1 VLPNAGKESC
11 MQEKDSTLRREIWE
25 QPAVLRRL
33 LATERGAIERAA
45 AQIRARAPR
54 YAMIAARG
62 TSDNAVRYAKYLLG
76 AANGIPV
83 ALAAPSLFTVYGRP
97 PRLEGALVIG
107 ISQSGASP
115 DIVSVVDEGRRQ
127 GALTLAITNTPGSP
141 LAEAAEQAILLHAGE
156 EHSVA
161 ATKTYTA
168 SLAAVAALSVALAE
182 DRPRLAALQAIPD
195 AIDQVLRAA
204 GTIRE
209 EVERYRYMESC
220 VVVGR
225 GYNYATAYE
234 IALKLK
240 ELTYVLADSYSA
252 ADLKH
257 GPVALVE
264 HGFPVMA
271 IVPEGQMAGEM
282 TDLVQQMRERE
293 TETIVVSPLDE
304 ALALAHTPLRL
315 PAGIPEWLSPIVAVV
330 PGQVFALGLA
340 EAKGLDPD
348 HPRGLQKIT
357 RTR

>member
-1 VLPNAGKESC
+1 MHAR
-11 MQEKDSTLRREIWE
+11 DSDLRREIWE

-45 AQIRARAPR
+45 AQIRAYAPH

-83 ALAAPSLFTVYGRP
+83 ALAAPSLFTVYGHP
-97 PRLEGALVIG
+97 PRLQGALVVG

-115 DIVSVVDEGRRQ
+115 DIVSVIEEGRRQ
-127 GALTLAITNTPGSP
+127 GALTLAITNSPGSS
-141 LAEAAEQAILLHAGE
+141 LAEAAQLDLLLHAGE
-156 EHSVA
+156 ERSIA

-168 SLAAVAALSVALAE
+168 SLAVVAALSTALAE
-182 DRPRLAALQAIPD
+182 DQARLVALQALPAAVEQVLAGAD
-195 AIDQVLRAA
+195 AI
-204 GTIRE
+204 RE
-209 EVERYRYMESC
+209 DVERYRYMESC

-252 ADLKH
+252 ADFQH

-271 IVPEGQMAGEM
+271 IVPEGEMAGAM
-282 TDLVQQMRERE
+282 TGLVQQMRERE
-293 TETIVVSPLDE
+293 TETIVLSPLDE

-315 PAGIPEWLSPIVAVV
+315 PAGVPEWLSPIVAVV

-348 HPRGLQKIT
+348 HPRGLQKVT

>member
-1 VLPNAGKESC
+1 MVG
-11 MQEKDSTLRREIWE
+11 KDSNLRREIWE
-25 QPAVLRRL
+25 QPTVLRRL
-33 LATERGAIERAA
+33 LAAERGAIERAA
-45 AQIRARAPR
+45 GHIRAYAPH

-76 AANGIPV
+76 AANGLPV

-115 DIVSVVDEGRRQ
+115 DIVSVIEEGRRQ

-141 LAEAAEQAILLHAGE
+141 LAEAAAQAIWLHAGE

-168 SLAAVAALSVALAE
+168 SLAAVAALSAALAE
-182 DRPRLAALQAIPD
+182 DEARFAALEAMP
-195 AIDQVLRAA
+195 AAVEQVLDGAPA
-204 GTIRE
+204 ILE
-209 EVERYRYMESC
+209 DVERYRYMESC

-240 ELTYVLADSYSA
+240 ELTYTLADSYSA
-252 ADLKH
+252 ADFQH

-271 IVPEGQMAGEM
+271 IVPEGAMAGEM
-282 TDLVQQMRERE
+282 IDLLVQMRDRE
-293 TETIVVSPLDE
+293 TETIVLSPLQD
-304 ALALAHTPLRL
+304 ALVLAHTPLPL
-315 PAGIPEWLSPIVAVV
+315 PAGVPEWLSPIVAVV
-330 PGQVFALGLA
+330 PGQIFALGLA

-348 HPRGLQKIT
+348 HPRGLHKVT

>member
-1 VLPNAGKESC
+1 
-11 MQEKDSTLRREIWE
+11 MQARDSNLRREIWE

-33 LATERGAIERAA
+33 LAAERGAIEHAA

-83 ALAAPSLFTVYGRP
+83 ALAAPSLFTVYERP
-97 PRLEGALVIG
+97 PRLEGALVVG

-115 DIVSVVDEGRRQ
+115 DIVAVVEEGRRQ
-127 GALTLAITNTPGSP
+127 GALTLAITNSPGSP
-141 LAEAAEQAILLHAGE
+141 LAEAAQLDLLLHAGE
-156 EHSVA
+156 ERSIA

-168 SLAAVAALSVALAE
+168 SLSVVAALSAALAE
-182 DRPRLAALQAIPD
+182 DQARLTALQALPDTLEQVLEGAD
-195 AIDQVLRAA
+195 AI
-204 GTIRE
+204 RE
-209 EVERYRYMESC
+209 DVERYRYMESC

-252 ADLKH
+252 ADFQH

-271 IVPEGQMAGEM
+271 IVPEGQMAAEM
-282 TDLVQQMRERE
+282 ISLVQQMRERE
-293 TETIVVSPLDE
+293 TETIVLSPLDE

-315 PAGIPEWLSPIVAVV
+315 PAGVPEWLSPVAAVV

-348 HPRGLQKIT
+348 HPRGLQKVT

>member
-1 VLPNAGKESC
+1 MP
-11 MQEKDSTLRREIWE
+11 EKDSNLRREIWE
-25 QPAVLRRL
+25 QPNVLRRL
-33 LATERGAIERAA
+33 LAAEGDAIERVA

-83 ALAAPSLFTVYGRP
+83 ALAAPSLFTVYDRP

-141 LAEAAEQAILLHAGE
+141 LAEAAHLDLSLHAGE
-156 EHSVA
+156 ERSVA

-168 SLAAVAALSVALAE
+168 SLAVVAALSAALAE
-182 DRPRLAALQAIPD
+182 DRARLAALQAVPD
-195 AIDQVLRAA
+195 AIDQILESADP
-204 GTIRE
+204 IRE
-209 EVERYRYMESC
+209 DVERYRYMESC

-252 ADLKH
+252 ADFQH

-271 IVPEGQMAGEM
+271 IVPEGQMSAEM
-282 TDLVQQMRERE
+282 TDLVRQMRERE
-293 TETIVVSPLDE
+293 TETIVLSPLDD

-315 PAGIPEWLSPIVAVV
+315 PAGVPEWLSPIVAVV

-348 HPRGLQKIT
+348 HPRGLQKVT

>member
-195 AIDQVLRAA
+195 AVDQVLRAA